1 MEEGIKYKSKDVK
14 FILKTLGEISER
26 RNEGPEALKDELLS
40 LTKYPAEV
48 IDKILKIIENMP
60 ERWIDESMDAVL
72 AYILIR
78 INF

>member
-1 MEEGIKYKSKDVK
+1 MEEGIKYTGKDVK

-48 IDKILKIIENMP
+48 IDKILKTIEIIP
-60 ERWIDESMDAVL
+60 EHWFDDSMDSVL

>member
-1 MEEGIKYKSKDVK
+1 MEEGIKYTSKDVK

-26 RNEGPEALKDELLS
+26 RNEGTEALKDELLS

-48 IDKILKIIENMP
+48 IDKIMKCIENMP
-60 ERWIDESMDAVL
+60 EHYLEESFDSVL
-72 AYILIR
+72 CYILIR

>member
-48 IDKILKIIENMP
+48 IDKILKIIETMP

>member
-26 RNEGPEALKDELLS
+26 RNEGPEALNDELLS

-48 IDKILKIIENMP
+48 IDKILKIIEIIP
-60 ERWIDESMDAVL
+60 ERWFDESMDSVL